1 MKSVNAYRESNF
13 YYMVLKY
20 NCDKIPAK
28 SFFKGDEKI

>member
-1 MKSVNAYRESNF
+1 MLTERAMSNF

-28 SFFKGDEKI
+28 SFFKGDEKM